1 MKASFLTARWNN
13 ILSIVLLVIVALFF
27 IVVLSGVIDSFTSAD
42 AASFIA
48 LVAIGGVT

>member
-13 ILSIVLLVIVALFF
+13 ILSIVLGVIVALCF
-27 IVVLSGVIDSFTSAD
+27 IVVLTGVIASFTSAD

-48 LVAIGGVT
+48 LVALGGVT

>member
-13 ILSIVLLVIVALFF
+13 ILSIVLLVIAALFF
-27 IVVLSGVIDSFTSAD
+27 IVVLSGVLGSFTSAD

-48 LVAIGGVT
+48 LIVIGGVT